1 MKKSILLFFC
11 LFGISIS
18 LFSQF
23 VPCDTAF
30 TVPYSPFLKKINELK
45 NIKGLVRLS
54 RVDRILPLSNCTL
67 SPNAEEVIKIDNQ
80 LYILLAQ
87 TGFIYKMSE
96 PVEVDSM
103 VRFSKIDRTYN
114 LNYNIDCYNFVYN
127 GNLYNY
133 GGYGFWQKTGHFRRY
148 NQVDKEWD
156 IVPTNI
162 EVIPGGYEWYSDKE
176 GKMYVPFQKIEKRF
190 LKDPIY
196 KNGLYDFKSYVLDVN
211 KAEWQQIGKSSK
223 QFENLALQKNNY
235 LCLKADSGNLFLIND
250 ETYFFDYLNNK
261 VYKSKQ
267 TDLNQFL
274 LRNSENNPI
283 FYNEGLIYI
292 YNKSEQ
298 IFKTWK
304 FDLNDF
310 TELDF
315 PIWTIDY
322 TSYYIILGVVVIL
335 VAGIILYLIVKRKLK
350 QRIQNAQLK
359 MLKTTSIQQAFAG
372 VELTLIEL
380 LLEEH
385 EKGNRVEIHQMNHV
399 LGIKDKNIGLQKK
412 VRSDV
417 INSVNDKYQFITQ
430 SDVLLISNIRKLDD
444 KRFFEYFITETEIS
458 NIQKI
463 IKTK

>member
-1 MKKSILLFFC
+1 MKKVLFILVNILMLEIGLFAQY
-11 LFGISIS
+11 I
-18 LFSQF
+18 
-23 VPCDTAF
+23 PCDTAY
-30 TVPYSPFLKKINELK
+30 TVPYSPLLKKIYELK
-45 NIKGLVRLS
+45 NFKGLVKLS
-54 RVDRILPLSNCTL
+54 NKERILPFSNCTL
-67 SPNAEEVIKIDNQ
+67 TPNAEGIIKIDDQ

-96 PVEVDSM
+96 PVDSM
-103 VRFSKIDRTYN
+103 VRFSKIDKTYN
-114 LNYNIDCYNFVYN
+114 LNYNIDCYNFVYRD
-127 GNLYNY
+127 NLYNY
-133 GGYGFWQKTGHFRRY
+133 GGYGFWQKTGHLRRY

-162 EVIPGGYEWYSDKE
+162 EVIPGGFEWYSEKE

-196 KNGLYDFKSYVLDVN
+196 KNGLYDFKSYILDVN
-211 KAEWQQIGKSSK
+211 KAEWQQIGKATK
-223 QFENLALQKNNY
+223 QFENLVQQKNNY
-235 LCLKADSGNLFLIND
+235 LCLKVDSGNLFLIND

-267 TDLNQFL
+267 ADINQYL
-274 LRNSENNPI
+274 LRNSYNDPI
-283 FYNEGLIYI
+283 FFHEGLIYT
-292 YNKSEQ
+292 YNKNEQ
-298 IFKTWK
+298 NFKTWK

-310 TELDF
+310 VELDF

-322 TSYYIILGVVVIL
+322 TSYYIIFGVVVII
-335 VAGIILYLIVKRKLK
+335 VASIILYLIVKRKIK
-350 QRIQNAQLK
+350 QRLQNAQLK

-372 VELTLIEL
+372 VELILIEL

-430 SDVLLISNIRKLDD
+430 SDVLLISSIRKLDD
-444 KRFFEYFITETEIS
+444 KRFFEYFITESEIN
-458 NIQKI
+458 NIKKI
-463 IKTK
+463 IQSN